1 MPLYLTFEGY
11 QIYVE
16 YEVIRLKSWEYNL
29 SVKYLIIIYNSE
41 IKRKDFE
48 QRKRDKIEKYEWFW
62 DDRKALNIRWG
73 LK

>member
-41 IKRKDFE
+41 IK
-48 QRKRDKIEKYEWFW
+48 
-62 DDRKALNIRWG
+62 
-73 LK
+73 